1 MNQEQQW
8 IRAAQQGD
16 SAAFE
21 QLLLLYQQKIYHLA
35 LRTCGDPHDAEEST
49 QEAFLSAWKNLPSF
63 RGESSFSTWLYRLT
77 VNACND
83 LFRKNKASA
92 ANVALEDEEA
102 ALQVPDTAP
111 GPEESL
117 QRKETQRAVQDALQ
131 QLSDEHRQ
139 VLLLRELQQL
149 SYDEIAAVLDMDL
162 GTVKSRIHRARNQ
175 LREILLKTGTFSA
188 ELPSKGTER

>member
-35 LRTCGDPHDAEEST
+35 LRTCGDPHDAEEAT

>member
-35 LRTCGDPHDAEEST
+35 LRTCGDPHDAEEAT

-117 QRKETQRAVQDALQ
+117 QRKETRQAVQDALQ
-131 QLSDEHRQ
+131 QLSPEHRQ

-188 ELPSKGTER
+188 ELPSKDTER

>member
-35 LRTCGDPHDAEEST
+35 LRTCGDPHDAEEAT

-117 QRKETQRAVQDALQ
+117 QRKETQQAVQDALQ
-131 QLSDEHRQ
+131 QLSPEHRQ

>member
-35 LRTCGDPHDAEEST
+35 LRTCGDPHDAEEAT

-117 QRKETQRAVQDALQ
+117 QRKETRQAVQDALQ
-131 QLSDEHRQ
+131 QLSPEHRQ

-188 ELPSKGTER
+188 ELPSKGTEQ